1 MKRAAAAALTAE
13 QACWECLV
21 LPPVHVWYV
30 DVKGGAGS
38 EILLIFMHLSAFI
51 NYFLKLFSV
60 MFSELVLSL
69 SSYAENT

>member
-1 MKRAAAAALTAE
+1 MKRAAAAAALTAE

-30 DVKGGAGS
+30 DVKGGPGA
-38 EILLIFMHLSAFI
+38 EIQLTFMHLSAFI

-60 MFSELVLSL
+60 MFSEL